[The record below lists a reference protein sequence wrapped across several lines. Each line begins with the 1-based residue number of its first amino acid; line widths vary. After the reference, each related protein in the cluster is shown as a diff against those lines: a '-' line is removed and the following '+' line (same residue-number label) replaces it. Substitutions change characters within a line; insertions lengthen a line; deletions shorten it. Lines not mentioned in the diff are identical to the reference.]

1 MERIVIEI
9 DKDLKQKIKVYCAM
23 NNLTIKDFMINTIIE
38 KMNKEVK

>member
-23 NNLTIKDFMINTIIE
+23 NNLTIKDFMINIITE
-38 KMNKEVK
+38 KINKEVK